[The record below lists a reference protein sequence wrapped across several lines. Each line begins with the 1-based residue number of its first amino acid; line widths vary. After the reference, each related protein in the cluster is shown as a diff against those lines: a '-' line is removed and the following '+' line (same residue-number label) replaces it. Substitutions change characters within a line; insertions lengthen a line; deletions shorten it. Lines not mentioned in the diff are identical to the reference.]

1 MGFSCTLCGL
11 GPRMTVFVIG
21 TITLAF
27 SLLMAGLA
35 TTAILAH
42 NCEIDMT
49 QSKETYGLYL
59 FYFRS
64 EECGPVDLKYLGI
77 DVGNSIN
84 VAEIFPD
91 KTDAVERTFVF
102 AIVSVALHG
111 ALAVT
116 TVLLFGTMCISCLGR
131 SCVVVGFYPWILAMF
146 LVLALDVTGFV
157 TYLIDFINVMD
168 LNGVINLLEVDDSP
182 QVREVLGQVDDIYYI
197 APSLFMWLAF
207 SKAVVFWFM
216 FLLFLAVVISLS
228 MTLWKENKPAPAYHD
243 SMQPRQVMHPTSSAP
258 VERQETHP
266 SATRYLDQAPQQQL
280 PTVHQPAHEHLPRI
294 YPPMPPPNQL
304 QLPHSDPN
312 VRRSVEPL
320 NDAYDSSSFREDSI
334 PYLSVPAPESPI
346 PMPLHVKQTVDPF
359 HDKRFSYLPGQP
371 APFSYLAGPPQS
383 GNSPRSSVTAPP
395 EVRNQLPW
403 SYFPA
408 ADDKKPAGKR
418 FTSTLTEEKDFP
430 GEEKQLPTHKGGAF
444 PDDRS
449 SVTTDEGKW
458 SGPEYKY

>member
-21 TITLAF
+21 TITLVF

-35 TTAILAH
+35 TVAILAY

-49 QSKETYGLYL
+49 ESKETYGLYL
-59 FYFRS
+59 FYFRT
-64 EECGPVDLKYLGI
+64 EECGPVDLRNLGI
-77 DVGNSIN
+77 N
-84 VAEIFPD
+84 VNVTLPFPET
-91 KTDAVERTFVF
+91 TDAVERTFVF
-102 AIVSVALHG
+102 AIVSVAVHG

-116 TVLLFGTMCISCLGR
+116 TVLLFGTMCVSCLGR
-131 SCVVVGFYPWILAMF
+131 SCIAIAFYPWILSMF

-157 TYLIDFINVMD
+157 RYLIDFINVMD
-168 LNGVINLLEVDDSP
+168 VDGVIDLLELPSTNIVR
-182 QVREVLGQVDDIYYI
+182 QVLSEVDDIYFI
-197 APSLFMWLAF
+197 APALFMWLAF

-216 FLLFLAVVISLS
+216 FLIFLIVIISLS
-228 MTLWKENKPAPAYHD
+228 MKLWKENKPAPPYNHA
-243 SMQPRQVMHPTSSAP
+243 MQPRQVMHPSSPPNDLDDQHNSTS
-258 VERQETHP
+258 
-266 SATRYLDQAPQQQL
+266 RYLDQAPQQQIQ
-280 PTVHQPAHEHLPRI
+280 PVVYHHHQPAQDHLPRI

-312 VRRSVEPL
+312 VRRTVEPL
-320 NDAYDSSSFREDSI
+320 NDANDSSDFREDSL
-334 PYLSVPAPESPI
+334 PYMPTAAHDPSV
-346 PMPLHVKQTVDPF
+346 PMPLHVKQTVDPYT
-359 HDKRFSYLPGQP
+359 DKRFSYLPGQP
-371 APFSYLAGPPQS
+371 APFSYLAGPPP

-408 ADDKKPAGKR
+408 PDDKKAPGKR
-418 FTSTLTEEKDFP
+418 LTSTLTEEKEFAGD
-430 GEEKQLPTHKGGAF
+430 EKQLPTVRGGSAF